1 MITPVN
7 SEAFQVRL
15 DVFEGPFDLL
25 LQLISKHKL
34 DLTRLSLGRVTDD
47 FIAHVQSMGA
57 EWDLEEISS
66 FVVVAATLLDLKAVR
81 LLPGGQEDDPEDL
94 AALEALEA
102 LEASDL
108 LFARLLQYRAYKQV
122 SFWVAARMESE
133 ERIWARPGG
142 LEEEFAGLLP
152 EVSIPGGLD
161 GFVQAVVR
169 AFTPAEEPT
178 MPLEQLHL
186 PEVSVTQQAVVLVA
200 RLRERGAM
208 TFAELVAGADRI
220 TTVARFLALLEL
232 FRADQVGFEQKA
244 PLAPLTV
251 RWQGATTGEV
261 QVNDEFDNPGE
272 SDEPSR

>member
-94 AALEALEA
+94 AA